1 MTALLFYGD
10 TERSPAMR
18 HELPVT
24 IGDPFLLGVVDGRL
38 HVMASGLE
46 RARIEA
52 AAPDAVLHDYDEL
65 GFRELLESGMS
76 RHELE
81 LELASRA
88 AAAMGIRA
96 ATADPD
102 MPVAVADRLRADGVV
117 LHLDDD
123 AISARRRV
131 KSAPELAG
139 TRRAQIAAEAGMS
152 AAAGLLRRSDRDGDR
167 LKLDGEVLTAEAV
180 RAAVRDVCQAHGAPA
195 PPDII
200 VSSPWSGYGHD
211 PGSGPLPADLPIV
224 IDLWPRDETSGCW
237 ADMTR
242 TFVVGEISEQVRSM
256 ESLVLEAFER
266 ARDAVAPGITGR
278 ALHDLVCDVF
288 EPAGYR
294 TQRNGPGEDPNE
306 GFQFSLG
313 HGVGLAV
320 HEPPGLGRTGHDAL
334 VAGDVIAI
342 EPGLWVREVGEV
354 RFEDLLL
361 VTEDG
366 CETLTQVPVRPQ
378 PLVPHEHQYAQRRA
392 RTHPGGARP
401 GGGVGRRRGR
411 RLPIGRKG
419 GCDRLD
425 GGRRSRPGSTA
436 WCSDTSFQG
445 TRPSFF
451 PAVLDSSTSSRS
463 GTGWQILQAGSTPHT
478 AHWWLPTRP
487 ERASRCS
494 YRRRIRG
501 RSGSSKSSGV
511 GWVGGGSTETRN
523 CEIFGSSSGS
533 GLVGAAVRL
542 ALASSS

>member
-52 AAPDAVLHDYDEL
+52 GAPDAVLHDYDKL

-117 LHLDDD
+117 LQLDDD

-139 TRRAQIAAEAGMS
+139 TRRAQVAAEAGMS

-256 ESLVLEAFER
+256 ESLVLEAFEL

-366 CETLTQVPVRPQ
+366 GETLTQYPYDLSP
-378 PLVPHEHQYAQRRA
+378 
-392 RTHPGGARP
+392 
-401 GGGVGRRRGR
+401 
-411 RLPIGRKG
+411 
-419 GCDRLD
+419 
-425 GGRRSRPGSTA
+425 
-436 WCSDTSFQG
+436 
-445 TRPSFF
+445 
-451 PAVLDSSTSSRS
+451 
-463 GTGWQILQAGSTPHT
+463 
-478 AHWWLPTRP
+478 
-487 ERASRCS
+487 
-494 YRRRIRG
+494 
-501 RSGSSKSSGV
+501 
-511 GWVGGGSTETRN
+511 
-523 CEIFGSSSGS
+523 
-533 GLVGAAVRL
+533 
-542 ALASSS
+542 

>member
-52 AAPDAVLHDYDEL
+52 AAPDAVLHDYDKL

-117 LHLDDD
+117 LQLDDD

-334 VAGDVIAI
+334 VAGDVIVI

-366 CETLTQVPVRPQ
+366 GETLTQYPYDLSP
-378 PLVPHEHQYAQRRA
+378 
-392 RTHPGGARP
+392 
-401 GGGVGRRRGR
+401 
-411 RLPIGRKG
+411 
-419 GCDRLD
+419 
-425 GGRRSRPGSTA
+425 
-436 WCSDTSFQG
+436 
-445 TRPSFF
+445 
-451 PAVLDSSTSSRS
+451 
-463 GTGWQILQAGSTPHT
+463 
-478 AHWWLPTRP
+478 
-487 ERASRCS
+487 
-494 YRRRIRG
+494 
-501 RSGSSKSSGV
+501 
-511 GWVGGGSTETRN
+511 
-523 CEIFGSSSGS
+523 
-533 GLVGAAVRL
+533 
-542 ALASSS
+542 